1 MNPTANDFKLARV
14 LLHHSVKIKPKET
27 VTITTSDI
35 GSTPLVKAVYI
46 EALKAGAFPI
56 VDTLFD
62 FFINRNV
69 ANGLSY
75 QFYKHAN
82 EWQQNYIPEKLL
94 GALVDWTDAYIRIVS
109 INNTKELAQ
118 TPKEKITNRMRLV
131 RPYFDKLVNRDRW
144 ILTYYPTEG
153 MALEAGMSYDALL
166 DFYFKACLVDFEKM
180 KRSLTKIE
188 SALDNAKEV
197 RIVGKHTDLK
207 FSIAGRL
214 ARAAYG
220 QRNIPDG
227 EVFLAPVHQTVEG
240 TVFSD
245 FPSIYSGSEMSG
257 IYMEFKN
264 GKVVKAKAEHGQAEV
279 DAILNTDAGARYLG
293 ELGIGTNYNI
303 KQAMKNTLFDEKIG
317 GTIHLALG
325 RSYEEERGGA
335 VKDGNVSAVHWDI
348 VKNMKLKGSV
358 LSIDGKPLLREGK
371 FVV

>member
-1 MNPTANDFKLARV
+1 MNPTANDFKLAKI

-56 VDTLFD
+56 VDTMFD

-82 EWQQNYIPEKLL
+82 PWQQNYIPEKLFSS
-94 GALVDWTDAYIRIVS
+94 LVDWTDAFIRIVS
-109 INNTKELAQ
+109 INNTKELTQ
-118 TPKEKITNRMRLV
+118 VPKEKITNRMKLV
-131 RPYFDKLVNRDRW
+131 RPYFDTLINRDRW

-153 MALEAGMSYDALL
+153 MALEASMSYDALL
-166 DFYFKACLVDFEKM
+166 EFYFKACLVDYGKM
-180 KRSLTKIE
+180 KQSLSKIE
-188 SALDNAKEV
+188 GVLDKAKTV
-197 RIVGKHTDLK
+197 QIIGKNTDLT
-207 FSIAGRL
+207 FSVEGRL
-214 ARAAYG
+214 AKAAYG

-227 EVFLAPVHQTVEG
+227 EVFLAPVHQTVNG
-240 TVFSD
+240 HVYFD

-264 GKVVKAKAEHGQAEV
+264 GKVIKAKAEQGQAEV
-279 DAILNTDAGARYLG
+279 DAILSTDEGARYLG

-303 KQAMKNTLFDEKIG
+303 KRAMKNTLFDEKIG

-335 VKDGNVSAVHWDI
+335 PKNGNISAIHWDI

-358 LSIDGKPLLREGK
+358 LSLDGRPLLKEGK
-371 FVV
+371 FLI